1 MRIVYKNRFAYSR
14 ISMKA
19 IRIIRIT
26 INMNLNK
33 VMLVGRL
40 TRDVEVRNT
49 PSGQTVAAI
58 SLATN
63 RFWKD
68 KNGQRQDQT
77 EFHNVVLWGRLAE
90 IAGQYLSKGQEAYI
104 EGRLQTRKYTA
115 KDGSER
121 RTTEIVAENM
131 QLGSRPQGAGSS
143 SYGSGNSYGSPAPS
157 APSAP
162 LSAPAE
168 SPAESIPT
176 INLDE
181 EEEIKIEDVPF

>member
-1 MRIVYKNRFAYSR
+1 
-14 ISMKA
+14 
-19 IRIIRIT
+19 
-26 INMNLNK
+26 MNVNK

-40 TRDVEVRNT
+40 TRDPEVRT
-49 PSGQTVAAI
+49 TQTGQSVTSL

-68 KNGQRQDQT
+68 KNGQKQDQT

-90 IAGQYLSKGQEAYI
+90 IAGQYLSKGQETYI

-131 QLGSRPQGAGSS
+131 QLGSRPQNSS
-143 SYGSGNSYGSPAPS
+143 TPTNPNKNFNSPTNPAPS
-157 APSAP
+157 AKAP
-162 LSAPAE
+162 E
-168 SPAESIPT
+168 EQIPT
-176 INLDE
+176 IDLDAE